1 MIGLAGYLVYLKI
14 SCGWLDLF
22 GETADRER
30 KDGSGDCEDSLEP
43 LFVAIGNIIAW
54 LLTTLHMSRRP
65 SATVC
70 TTRTFGI
77 IAWKYFQ
84 VLRFYAPILLGF
96 AVCFSVLFKTHIQ
109 NPDYDRNRFVEESNE
124 ENYNFLF
131 ARHDASFRNRFIPN
145 RKK

>member
-30 KDGSGDCEDSLEP
+30 KDGSGDCEDSFEP

-96 AVCFSVLFKTHIQ
+96 AVCFSVLFKTHMQ
-109 NPDYDRNRFVEESNE
+109 NPDYDRNGS
-124 ENYNFLF
+124 
-131 ARHDASFRNRFIPN
+131 A
-145 RKK
+145 

>member
-30 KDGSGDCEDSLEP
+30 KDGSGDCEDSFEP

-109 NPDYDRNRFVEESNE
+109 NPDYDRNGLDKKRTGKV
-124 ENYNFLF
+124 
-131 ARHDASFRNRFIPN
+131 RNLSA
-145 RKK
+145 